1 MANDDGGLADVL
13 AAFDRVIA
21 ASREAA
27 MTSLIG
33 GANEVAALQRHL
45 APKDTG
51 ALADSI
57 NVTLPGQSTPAFSQ
71 PGGSRVAGPN
81 EVIVTVGDH
90 VVRYPHMVEFGTSK
104 MEAEPFFWPP
114 YRYLAP
120 KIKRR
125 VATRYKRAVRKAWSK
140 WGGQ

>member
-13 AAFDRVIA
+13 AAFDRVIE
-21 ASREAA
+21 ASREST
-27 MTSLIG
+27 MTSLID
-33 GANEVAALQRHL
+33 GANEVAAMQKLI

-57 NVTLPGQSTPAFSQ
+57 NVTLPGQSTPPFSQ
-71 PGGSRVAGPN
+71 PGGMRVAGPN
-81 EVIVTVGDH
+81 EVIVTAGDDEA
-90 VVRYPHMVEFGTSK
+90 RYPHIIEFGSVK

-125 VATRYKRAVRKAWSK
+125 VAARYKRAVRKAWQK
-140 WGGQ
+140 WGY

>member
-57 NVTLPGQSTPAFSQ
+57 HVSMPGEATPAFSQ